1 MLHNE
6 ARKLLAEAYE
16 QTRAVYRLSMQMK
29 KTGSAELQ
37 TSQRT
42 SFRVENVGFTWHK
55 IKAARIRIIPDAF
68 CYSVS
73 DRTFI
78 ADYRLSSVY
87 SSMGSKSGKCS
98 FL

>member
-1 MLHNE
+1 MSRENYWQRHMNRPAMYSVSFEYVNE
-6 ARKLLAEAYE
+6 ENR
-16 QTRAVYRLSMQMK
+16 R
-29 KTGSAELQ
+29 AELQ

-42 SFRVENVGFTWHK
+42 SFRVENIGFTWHK